1 MEDKFHKVD
10 DGTTLWS
17 EDGRYYY
24 DNDYY
29 DNDCYPNVRLI
40 RDGNYLRDKDNNK
53 VYEIVEDQFIY
64 LREDNFKHIE
74 GRPYIWYK
82 EK

>member
-1 MEDKFHKVD
+1 MKDEFHKVD

-24 DNDYY
+24 DND
-29 DNDCYPNVRLI
+29 CYPNVSLI

>member
-1 MEDKFHKVD
+1 MGDKFYKVD

-24 DNDYY
+24 DND
-29 DNDCYPNVRLI
+29 CYSNVRLI

-53 VYEIVEDQFIY
+53 VYEIVKDQFIY
-64 LREDNFKHIE
+64 LREDNFKYIE

-82 EK
+82 KK

>member
-24 DNDYY
+24 DND
-29 DNDCYPNVRLI
+29 CYPNVRLI
-40 RDGNYLRDKDNNK
+40 RDGNYPRDKDNNK
-53 VYEIVEDQFIY
+53 VYEIVKDQFIY